1 MTDVVLFCFVVCL
14 LFVCSFDYHS
24 LKFVFHKLAEDGE
37 WGVCVIRVADCVVC
51 VWLFRTRR
59 RIPRIYNFSNG
70 IFWNYNACRCQSI
83 EKDMRCEKGEACRYA
98 HCFEDSTQI
107 LTDQGFMFSHE
118 LAAADASAAGMPLIA
133 TYNRA
138 TQQVEYQQA
147 QVQSN
152 GTRLYTVPA
161 SLGPFDMVEFGSPS
175 DRTFWSGQSESQ
187 GAQSERAHHA
197 ALLVSDGHTMWASQG
212 GQQAEKAFETTTAAE
227 LYSSTREAAR
237 ADKSANFCM
246 QSMVPNGLA
255 EADLQDLCDE
265 LQLAQAQL
273 GAMCELYG
281 YFLGDGCMLYPVSGP
296 RIGFHPRTS
305 VDKERLEELFAEA
318 GLSGADISLSG
329 EDASGRHAMQI
340 CKASWGLHFDK
351 HYGRNSTGEA
361 ADPQTAISEDD
372 AVPVEEIKSSKWLL
386 SWARH
391 RLGKALARRLIAGL
405 RLADGD
411 CANVAQVGEDGCA
424 VIYTSSAH
432 FRDEVMQL
440 MVHAGFSAVFHDAGH
455 IATVPSWRIEYN
467 ETLGSGSFGAQPV
480 FRPAKDMEKRVHN
493 GPLWCVTVPNGLI
506 IARRAKVEE
515 VKGGVQ
521 VVAAS
526 RAVVVGNCKEEI
538 AYHPSRY
545 KTAACSYPLRSDGSC
560 SRFGLHCFG
569 DDTRILTSQ
578 GFLFR
583 EEMEARLAA
592 GEPLSYACYDAKSK
606 TILYGSGVYSRY
618 ANPEGTLVNFTSES
632 DQLSVRVTSGHEMF
646 LQTGID
652 GVECSG
658 APEKMRADAT
668 LIGSCDCRAG
678 SSCDRCRSFV
688 RFTAV
693 ATGGVSP
700 AHTLVELSQQLDL
713 DTADKLDAFLEVYG
727 FWLSHGTAQED
738 ERVIFHLR
746 HDAELA
752 WLTMMLARAG
762 LPANALSIAGLSL
775 HLVSSGWATCFCS
788 VLPSSSSA
796 APSSACAVSGM
807 SQGEGKDNGARFA
820 PWVLQRCD
828 AGQIRRIIQGMQ
840 RGEEMGVIRVSS
852 VRARDDFMVAC
863 LHAGFT
869 ARFERAGAAA
879 WSVHYSDPRS
889 SAPAHSAS
897 HPRLRRQEIVKE
909 KYDGIV
915 WCVTVDHPDHLII
928 VQRGVKDASG
938 VVTDASRPVVI
949 GNCAFSH
956 GEHDIRKAI
965 VLKQGMPHKL
975 CEPPMHILQEQ
986 QKLVAALTG
995 LTLAELNG
1003 FSLSGHNNSMAF
1015 GPGSS
1020 NSNLSGNN
1028 SGHGGLNDMHR
1039 GHIPSGMHAS
1049 SSNNGLSAWEQQLQ
1063 QRNALHNVQTN
1074 GLVGSSS
1081 STTHLMLQSGDS
1093 MQQQPPLQQQH
1104 SQYMDQRPGLGRP
1117 NSVPSQGAGQ
1127 SGPNSNLSL
1136 SMSVVNSGA
1145 GGDLPYGTAPN
1156 SPTGGP
1162 SSSVNLDPAYLASLD
1177 PALYMCPP
1185 NELAADREHF
1195 LFTYKTQPC
1204 RNQTLACAKG
1214 DCQSYHFETK
1224 RRRNPRLFKY
1234 SYEACPAVKV
1244 PAEMGAASSW
1254 RRPSACR
1261 LGDACSLAHT
1271 RLEVMYHPLRW
1282 KHTLC
1287 ENFDERDRS
1296 TWQRCPWKRAC
1307 AHAHSRLELE
1317 FAEASSMHDQGHTT
1331 KPGAPHDF
1339 HDEHLGSLSG
1349 PPSMASSPHFG
1360 RVQQGASHAGS
1371 SYSGSSVGG
1380 AAPHDPEDSL
1390 PGVPAHL
1397 SALSREFVAGTDV
1410 SDDSM
1415 RSVLLRQEAAAQILR
1430 AQSGQLHPSSTA
1442 GGPVSPSGSS
1452 TQSQLDALRAENLSL
1467 ADRCARYEKEFYLF
1481 KIHIIEKDGL
1491 IKKMQWTLDSE
1502 LEEKRRLKAQ
1512 LDTFKHELTQRFLQL
1527 TPQQQQQA
1535 IDQKPASGSASATP
1549 SAGLSPAGHPVG
1561 VSPHDL
1567 SKGDHTAVSLAESV
1581 LVSPT
1586 EEAHHVSPP
1595 PAHAPDTLSPKSPQS
1610 GKAEGSSPSP
1620 PNPAPSS

>member
-1 MTDVVLFCFVVCL
+1 MRQC
-14 LFVCSFDYHS
+14 FDYHS
-24 LKFVFHKLAEDGE
+24 LK
-37 WGVCVIRVADCVVC
+37 
-51 VWLFRTRR
+51 TRR

-107 LTDQGFMFSHE
+107 LTDQGFMFRDE
-118 LAAADASAAGMPLIA
+118 LAAADGSAAGMPLIA
-133 TYNRA
+133 TYNRVS
-138 TQQVEYQQA
+138 QQVEYQQA
-147 QVQSN
+147 QLQSD

-161 SLGPFDMVEFGSPS
+161 SMGPFDMVEFGSPA
-175 DRTFWSGQSESQ
+175 DRTFWSGQSESK
-187 GAQSERAHHA
+187 GAQSERSHHA
-197 ALLVSDGHTMWASQG
+197 ALLVSDGHNMWAARWPHT
-212 GQQAEKAFETTTAAE
+212 AEKAFATTTAAD
-227 LYSSTREAAR
+227 LFLNTREAAP
-237 ADKSANFCM
+237 AESPAQSTQFCM

-265 LQLAQAQL
+265 LQLAPAQL

-281 YFLGDGCMLYPVSGP
+281 YFLGDGFMRYHASGP
-296 RIGFHPRTS
+296 RIGFYPRKS
-305 VDKERLEELFAEA
+305 GDKERLQELCAEA
-318 GLSGADISLSG
+318 GLSGADIWLSG
-329 EDASGRHAMQI
+329 EHASGRHALHI
-340 CKASWGLHFDK
+340 CKASWVQYFDQ
-351 HYGRNSTGEA
+351 HYGRKYTGGA
-361 ADPQTAISEDD
+361 AAPQTATSKEDEIT
-372 AVPVEEIKSSKWLL
+372 AEEIKSAKWLL
-386 SWARH
+386 WWARR

-411 CANVAQVGEDGCA
+411 DANVARLGEDGCA
-424 VIYTSSAH
+424 VIVTSSAR
-432 FRDEVMQL
+432 FRDELMQL
-440 MVHAGFSAVFHDAGH
+440 MVHAGFSAVFHMHSDAGAH
-455 IATVPSWRIEYN
+455 RGVVSGHAVIAHVSNWRIEYN
-467 ETLGSGSFGAQPV
+467 ETLGSGSFGAQPL
-480 FRPAKDMEKRVHN
+480 FHPKDMEKRKHN

-506 IARRAKVEE
+506 IARRAKMEE
-515 VKGGVQ
+515 GKGGGQ
-521 VVAAS
+521 LVAAS

-592 GEPLSYACYDAKSK
+592 GEQLSYACYDAKSK
-606 TILYGSGVYSRY
+606 TIVYGSGVYSRY
-618 ANPEGTLVNFTSES
+618 ANPEGTLVNFTAEA
-632 DQLSVRVTSGHEMF
+632 DQMSVRVTSGHEMF

-652 GVECSG
+652 GGECSE

-668 LIGSCDCRAG
+668 LIGSCDCSQRAG
-678 SSCDRCRSFV
+678 ASCDRCRSFV

-700 AHTLVELSQQLDL
+700 AHTLVEMSQQLGL
-713 DTADKLDAFLEVYG
+713 DTADKLDAFLQLYG
-727 FWLSHGTAQED
+727 FWLRHGTAQEGHCL
-738 ERVIFHLR
+738 VFHLR
-746 HDAELA
+746 HDEDVA
-752 WLTMMLARAG
+752 WLTAMLTRAG
-762 LPANALSIAGLSL
+762 LPASGLSISGLSVRF
-775 HLVSSGWATCFCS
+775 VSPCWFAYFSS
-788 VLPSSSSA
+788 DRPSSSSA
-796 APSSACAVSGM
+796 APSSARAVSGL
-807 SQGEGKDNGARFA
+807 SQGEGKAAHARFA
-820 PWVLQRCD
+820 TWVLQRCD
-828 AGQIRRIIQGMQ
+828 AVQIRRIMQGLQ
-840 RGEEMGVIRVSS
+840 RDEEMGSITVTS
-852 VRARDDFMVAC
+852 VLARDDLMVAC
-863 LHAGFT
+863 LHAGYT

-879 WSVHYSDPRS
+879 WTVHYADPAS
-889 SAPAHSAS
+889 SAASSES
-897 HPRLRRQEIVKE
+897 HPVVRRQSIAKE

-915 WCVTVDHPDHLII
+915 WCVTVAHPDHLIV
-928 VQRGVKDASG
+928 VQRGVRDASG
-938 VVTDASRPVVI
+938 EVTSASRPVVI

-975 CEPPMHILQEQ
+975 CEPSIHVLQEQ

-1015 GPGSS
+1015 GPGSA
-1020 NSNLSGNN
+1020 NSNLGGNN
-1028 SGHGGLNDMHR
+1028 SGHNGPNDMHR

-1074 GLVGSSS
+1074 GLAGSSS
-1081 STTHLMLQSGDS
+1081 SSTHLMLQSADS
-1093 MQQQPPLQQQH
+1093 MQQQQH
-1104 SQYMDQRPGLGRP
+1104 SQYLDQRPGLGRP
-1117 NSVPSQGAGQ
+1117 SSVPTQGQGAGAGAGQ
-1127 SGPNSNLSL
+1127 GLGGGGPHSNLSL
-1136 SMSVVNSGA
+1136 SMSVVNSGVGSA
-1145 GGDLPYGTAPN
+1145 VGDLPYGTAPN
-1156 SPTGGP
+1156 SPLGGP
-1162 SSSVNLDPAYLASLD
+1162 SSSVNLDPSYLASLD

-1185 NELAADREHF
+1185 SELAADREHF
-1195 LFTYKTQPC
+1195 LFAYKTQPC

-1214 DCQSYHFETK
+1214 DCQSFHFETK

-1234 SYEACPAVKV
+1234 SYEACPAVKA
-1244 PAEMGAASSW
+1244 PADLSGAASSW

-1287 ENFDERDRS
+1287 EHFDERDRS

-1317 FAEASSMHDQGHTT
+1317 FAEASAMHDQGHSSGGG
-1331 KPGAPHDF
+1331 KPTATAPHDF
-1339 HDEHLGSLSG
+1339 HDEHLGSISG

-1360 RVQQGASHAGS
+1360 RVTQQQSHAGS
-1371 SYSGSSVGG
+1371 SYSSNSGAGG
-1380 AAPHDPEDSL
+1380 AAGASHELEDSL

-1397 SALSREFVAGTDV
+1397 SALSREFVPGTDV

-1430 AQSGQLHPSSTA
+1430 AQSGQLQPSSSA
-1442 GGPVSPSGSS
+1442 AGPVSPSGSS
-1452 TQSQLDALRAENLSL
+1452 TQSQVDSLRAENLAL

-1491 IKKMQWTLDSE
+1491 IKKMQWQLDSAD
-1502 LEEKRRLKAQ
+1502 EEKRRLKAQ

-1535 IDQKPASGSASATP
+1535 IDQKPSSSSAAATP
-1549 SAGLSPAGHPVG
+1549 SSGLSPHGQGPPG
-1561 VSPHDL
+1561 GMSPHDL

-1581 LVSPT
+1581 LVSPND
-1586 EEAHHVSPP
+1586 EAQHVSPP
-1595 PAHAPDTLSPKSPQS
+1595 PALAADAHSPNSPS
-1610 GKAEGSSPSP
+1610 ASASKADVSSPS
-1620 PNPAPSS
+1620 APSAAASS